1 MLADEAVPIPAP
13 SSGPLLRFSAGLLLS
28 AAILLPGAVHAQE
41 IVGHVYASRSGEAV
55 QGAEVLVKGLD
66 AVAVTNQAGLFRID
80 DVPPGEYTVRVR
92 YLGMESRELEVSL
105 GYGETANLS
114 VGLEVAVIP
123 MPEIYAT
130 VSSAIPVNKLYEFY
144 KRKQTSMGHFI
155 TREEIAKHPGARPTA
170 VLRQVPGLDIGPTR
184 YGNASVTMGRRED
197 CVPLYFIDGARAPGF
212 NINNLQMN
220 DIAGIEVYRGHAEIP
235 LQFSIRARCGVIVLW
250 TRDPSN
256 ASSFQ

>member
-1 MLADEAVPIPAP
+1 MLADHVVPTAAR
-13 SSGPLLRFSAGLLLS
+13 SSRSLLRLSGGLLLC
-28 AAILLPGAVHAQE
+28 AAILLPGAAAAQE

-55 QGAEVLVKGLD
+55 QGAEVRVEGLD
-66 AVAVTNQAGLFRID
+66 VVAVTNQAGLFRID
-80 DVPPGEYTVRVR
+80 DVSPGEHTVRVR

-105 GYGETANLS
+105 GFDETANLS
-114 VGLEVAVIP
+114 VGLQVDVIP

-144 KRKQTSMGHFI
+144 KRKQTSPGHFI
-155 TREEIAKHPGARPTA
+155 TREEIAKHPGARPTD
-170 VLRQVPGLDIGPTR
+170 VLRQVPGLDIGPSR
-184 YGNASVTMGRRED
+184 YGNASVTMGRRDD
-197 CVPLYFIDGARAPGF
+197 CIPLYFVDGARAPGF

-235 LQFSIRARCGVIVLW
+235 LQFSVRARCGVIVLW